1 MHTLLNFDISEYI
14 WLVYVMIFSPNLLM
28 FNSRSSF
35 IEIEMHRLLTSS
47 MWQTNVSQMPESEN
61 L

>member
-1 MHTLLNFDISEYI
+1 LE
-14 WLVYVMIFSPNLLM
+14 YVMLFSPNLLM

-35 IEIEMHRLLTSS
+35 IEIEMHMLLTSS
-47 MWQTNVSQMPESEN
+47 MWQTNVSQVAESEN